1 MPYVLMYQARSK
13 QRWYWTIDQ
22 KFTSKKNCEF
32 VIWESLTGLHHDFDN
47 LRQAYP
53 TRFRFKRPDSFFA
66 LDLQDRET
74 LPLATIAENDPEA
87 QETSARYVITVMRNS
102 EMYYFRKSTKKFEQT
117 DVKASVWQE
126 LAAPIELAQKMA
138 KSKTIWAHNKK
149 CDPETLR
156 IFDLASDE
164 FVWEP
169 SKEDQVTEPSYVP
182 LFQTIEKRITAHL
195 QNSSRINTDAAIRHN
210 MPTIDCD
217 LCEMLAA
224 AGILVQGLAK
234 KTAVDRLLNTY
245 EKSILQDF
253 LHTIELTD
261 LDQLDQSAFLA
272 AFQASRLE
280 RRKIKDLSIFLTALA
295 ESFDVKKF
303 LNILQS
309 NPSYGNSYS
318 FKDKETADKISNL
331 IRTR

>member
-22 KFTSKKNCEF
+22 KFTSKKNHEF
-32 VIWESLTGLHHDFDN
+32 VIWESLTGLYHDFDN
-47 LRQAYP
+47 LKRVYP
-53 TRFRFKRPDSFFA
+53 TRFRSKRLDSFFA

-74 LPLATIAENDPEA
+74 LPLAAITEKDPEA
-87 QETSARYVITVMRNS
+87 QESSARYVITVMRNS

-117 DVKASVWQE
+117 DAKASVWQE
-126 LAAPIELAQKMA
+126 LAAPVELAQKLA

-169 SKEDQVTEPSYVP
+169 SKENLVTEPSYVP
-182 LFQTIEKRITAHL
+182 LFQTIEKRIDAHL
-195 QNSSRINTDAAIRHN
+195 QNRSRISTDAAVRHN
-210 MPTIDCD
+210 TPTIDCD

-224 AGILVQGLAK
+224 VGVLVQGLAK
-234 KTAVDRLLNTY
+234 KTAVDRLLNAY
-245 EKSILQDF
+245 EKSVLQDF

-261 LDQLDQSAFLA
+261 LDQLDQAAFLA

-280 RRKIKDLSIFLTALA
+280 RRKVKDLSIFLTALA

-318 FKDKETADKISNL
+318 FKDKETADKISSL
-331 IRTR
+331 IRK